1 MADETVK
8 KLEDQLKVA
17 EGIMKQATTYIASTQ
32 PVIDEYNAFS
42 DRFVKRAHQVVAVLA
57 DRGILAKGQ
66 VNAMVDKL
74 ASDKVNALD
83 LLEKIASLVRADN
96 LGGVSDITK
105 AASAKMDPFEK
116 LAMYGDSN
124 ANTEGS
130 TGLVD

>member
-1 MADETVK
+1 MADEKVK
-8 KLEDQLKVA
+8 QLEGQLKAA
-17 EGIMKQATTYIASTQ
+17 EGILKQATAYIASTQ
-32 PVIDEYNAFS
+32 PVIDEYNSFS
-42 DRFVKRAHQVVAVLA
+42 DRFVKRAHQVMAVLA

-74 ASDKVNALD
+74 ASDKVNVLD

-124 ANTEGS
+124 ANTEAG